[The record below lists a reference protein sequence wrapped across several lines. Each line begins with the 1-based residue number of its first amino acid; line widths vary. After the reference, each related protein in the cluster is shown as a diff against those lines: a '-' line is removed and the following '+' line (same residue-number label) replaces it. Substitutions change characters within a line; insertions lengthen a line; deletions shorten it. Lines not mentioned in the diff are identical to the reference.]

1 MYQILTYAKNKE
13 VGLAD
18 HQHEDARRLYYIKND
33 EDIYPDNENRIG
45 VCMQD
50 MDGYFATIKV

>member
-1 MYQILTYAKNKE
+1 M
-13 VGLAD
+13 
-18 HQHEDARRLYYIKND
+18 YYIKND

-50 MDGYFATIKV
+50 MDGYFTTIKE